1 MDQCTLS
8 LFSNLPDPP
17 VKASR
22 SRKLERVAYLI
33 DGSLEVAS
41 LRMQRST
48 DNGATW
54 KLGRRIAWKNL
65 CRGACIVH
73 DGG

>member
-1 MDQCTLS
+1 MDQYTLS
-8 LFSNLPDPP
+8 LFSNMPDPP
-17 VKASR
+17 VKTSR

-48 DNGATW
+48 DNGAT
-54 KLGRRIAWKNL
+54 
-65 CRGACIVH
+65 
-73 DGG
+73 